1 MESGS
6 TAQHDGGR
14 PAAQPQSGRAAGDRL
29 DSPGCAAEILAIV
42 AYITA
47 DDGPLQASP
56 DPAVTITPWHRRLLL
71 KAVERLEVI
80 DAFMRARVAFLVAG
94 RDRGYYAP
102 EQEIEL
108 AGATLDTC
116 RAAASVVDALLAARL
131 PGEREFDAMCRAA
144 LTINPALDR
153 VRALQATSQ
162 DG

>member
-1 MESGS
+1 MDGGS
-6 TAQHDGGR
+6 TAPRDGGR
-14 PAAQPQSGRAAGDRL
+14 PGARPQDARAAGQRL
-29 DSPGCAAEILAIV
+29 DSAGCAVEILAIV
-42 AYITA
+42 AYVTA

-56 DPAVTITPWHRRLLL
+56 VPGTPITPWHRRLLL
-71 KAVERLEVI
+71 KATERLDVI

-94 RDRGYYAP
+94 RERGYYAP

-153 VRALQATSQ
+153 VRALQEASR
-162 DG
+162 GG